1 MSRPKLTERITIRLP
16 EELLQDLT
24 ADAARRNSSINE
36 VVLGAIER
44 DLSFRL
50 TYRCDYYAQLRTL
63 GLSGQ
68 GDNVSD
74 FPRLSDTKVRAV

>member
-16 EELLQDLT
+16 EELLLDLT
-24 ADAARRNSSINE
+24 TDADRRGCSLNE
-36 VVLGAIER
+36 VVLHAVEM
-44 DLSFRL
+44 DLARRL

>member
-24 ADAARRNSSINE
+24 ADAARRNNSLNE

-44 DLSFRL
+44 DLTFRL
-50 TYRCDYYAQLRTL
+50 TYRLDYYAQLRML
-63 GLSGQ
+63 GLSSQ

-74 FPRLSDTKVRAV
+74 FARVSDTKVLAV